1 MNHTKFLNYV
11 TWILVMVII
20 FPLLLPHLL
29 VSQLIGPYVLVI
41 APLVAA
47 VILFIYYQ
55 QVSHHL
61 NLVDSKQYV
70 WSIVAWAALGTLG
83 VIGWLLG

>member
-41 APLVAA
+41 APLAAA
-47 VILFIYYQ
+47 VVLFIYYQ

-61 NLVDSKQYV
+61 NSVDSKRYV